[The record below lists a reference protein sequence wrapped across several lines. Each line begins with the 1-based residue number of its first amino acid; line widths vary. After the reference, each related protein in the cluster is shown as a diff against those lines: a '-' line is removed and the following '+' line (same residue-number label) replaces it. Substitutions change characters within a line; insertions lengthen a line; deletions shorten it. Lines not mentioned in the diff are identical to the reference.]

1 MRSPNGEWLVRNL
14 SKVLLIVALV
24 AFALPGLSQTAF
36 AHRTYDGPWTVT
48 LVGDQGGCISS
59 FYFGLRVVNGTLS
72 ASGGGFA
79 LVGRVSSKGAVWA
92 NVGSGDTTARAYGR
106 LSRSVG
112 YGRWTSP
119 SRGCVGRW
127 SARRT

>member
-1 MRSPNGEWLVRNL
+1 MGEWLVRHFGKIL
-14 SKVLLIVALV
+14 LV
-24 AFALPGLSQTAF
+24 AGMAALALPAMSCTAS

-48 LVGDQGGCISS
+48 LVGDQGGCVSS
-59 FYFGLRVVNGTLS
+59 FYFGINVINGRLA

-79 LVGRVSSKGAVWA
+79 LVGRVSPRGAVWA
-92 NVGSGDTTARAYGR
+92 NVGSGDTSARAYGR
-106 LSRSVG
+106 LSRSIG
-112 YGRWTSP
+112 YGRWASP

>member
-1 MRSPNGEWLVRNL
+1 MRYL
-14 SKVLLIVALV
+14 SKGLLIAGMA
-24 AFALPGLSQTAF
+24 AFALSGMSQNAS
-36 AHRTYDGPWTVT
+36 AHRTYDGAWTVT

-59 FYFGLRVVNGTLS
+59 FYFSIHVINGRLA

-79 LVGRVSSKGAVWA
+79 LVGRVSPKGAVWA
-92 NVGSGDTTARAYGR
+92 NVGSGDASARAYGR

-112 YGRWTSP
+112 GGRWVSP

-127 SARRT
+127 SARRR